1 MSDLLTR
8 DEYQAIAED
17 IDFPCNAHIHG
28 KFTGARSGETF
39 ASINPATGLELAQ
52 IAACGPEDVDY
63 AVKKARQ
70 AFDAGEWS
78 RAHPSHRKEVMIQ
91 WVKRIKRARYELAVL
106 ESLDSG
112 KPIRDCAT
120 LDLPETLHCLA
131 WYAEAADK
139 LYDQISPSGDDALGL
154 IVKEPVGVAACI
166 LPWNF
171 PMLMLAWK
179 VGPALAAGNSVIVKP
194 AEQTSMTALR
204 LAELAAEA
212 GLPPGVLAVVPGLG
226 PAAGAAIGKHPDI
239 DAVSFTGSTEV
250 GRLFLKYAA
259 ESNLK
264 RVTLECGGKNPSVV
278 LEDAAHLDSV
288 AEHVVHSALWN
299 MGENCTANSRLV
311 VHKSRKDELLERV
324 LNKLNDWRT
333 GDPLDPANRLGA
345 LVSREQF
352 DQVLSYIAKGKD
364 EGATLLTGGEPL
376 CPPDQGLFIPPTLF
390 DLVTPQMT
398 IAREEIF
405 GPVLAVITAGSDE
418 EAFTIANDSK
428 YGLQASL
435 FTSNVKH
442 ALRGARRLRAGT
454 ISVNCY
460 GEGDITTPFGGYKLS
475 GFGGRD
481 NGLAAFDQYTETK
494 TIWIDLG
501 EHEIDATVD

>member
-1 MSDLLTR
+1 MSDRLTR
-8 DEYQAIAED
+8 EEYHAIAED
-17 IDFPCNAHIHG
+17 ISFPSNAHLCG
-28 KFTGARSGETF
+28 KFTGARSGQTF
-39 ASINPATGLELAQ
+39 ATINPATGRELAQ
-52 IAACGPEDVDY
+52 IAACGPRDVDY

-70 AFDAGEWS
+70 AFDAGDWS
-78 RAHPSHRKEVMIQ
+78 QAHPSERKAALIR
-91 WVKRIKRARYELAVL
+91 WVKRIQRARHELAVL

-120 LDLPETLHCLA
+120 LDVPDTVHCLA

-139 LYDQISPSGDDALGL
+139 LYDQVSPSGEDALGI
-154 IVKEPVGVAACI
+154 IVKEPAGVVACV

-171 PMLMLAWK
+171 PMLMMAWK

-212 GLPPGVLAVVPGLG
+212 GIPPGVLSVVPGLG
-226 PAAGAAIGKHPDI
+226 PDAGAAIGSHPDI
-239 DAVSFTGSTEV
+239 DVVSFTGSTEV
-250 GRLFLKYAA
+250 GRLFLKAA
-259 ESNLK
+259 ADTNLK
-264 RVTLECGGKNPSVV
+264 RVILECGGKNPAVV
-278 LEDAAHLDSV
+278 LEDAEHLDAV
-288 AEHVVHSALWN
+288 AEHAVHACFWN
-299 MGENCTANSRLV
+299 MGENCTSNSRLI
-311 VHKSRKDELLERV
+311 VHQRRHDELLERV

-345 LVSREQF
+345 LISREHYDRVLDYIQRGR
-352 DQVLSYIAKGKD
+352 DQ
-364 EGATLLTGGEPL
+364 GARLVTGGEPL
-376 CPPDQGLFIPPTLF
+376 CPPEQGLFLPPTVF
-390 DLVTPQMT
+390 DGVTPDMT

-418 EAFTIANDSK
+418 EAFTIANDTC

-435 FTSNVKH
+435 FTANVKR

-454 ISVNCY
+454 VSVNCY
-460 GEGDITTPFGGYKLS
+460 AEGDITTPFGGYKLS

-501 EHEIDATVD
+501 EREIDATVD